1 MVRLMDQ
8 NQEETE
14 TQKLTRILS
23 KLQELYHFKREQLE
37 KLKDEIEKLHELI
50 TELNSIISTQSF
62 MTADQMFSKL
72 LNESK
77 ISQKDYFNENVSV
90 DNLQGTSIKRKIF
103 SKEKGSEEKLLCI
116 LNFNDFKDIEIK
128 FLHPE
133 KQKIK
138 EISEDFRNIFLKG
151 ALIKI
156 KEENPNLKVNYDYY
170 KDTDFIEY
178 IKIFNVNSIKEYD
191 LITEKVQELLASEK

>member
-1 MVRLMDQ
+1 
-8 NQEETE
+8 
-14 TQKLTRILS
+14 
-23 KLQELYHFKREQLE
+23 
-37 KLKDEIEKLHELI
+37 
-50 TELNSIISTQSF
+50 
-62 MTADQMFSKL
+62 
-72 LNESK
+72 
-77 ISQKDYFNENVSV
+77 
-90 DNLQGTSIKRKIF
+90 
-103 SKEKGSEEKLLCI
+103 CI

-191 LITEKVQELLASEK
+191 LITEKVQGLLASEK